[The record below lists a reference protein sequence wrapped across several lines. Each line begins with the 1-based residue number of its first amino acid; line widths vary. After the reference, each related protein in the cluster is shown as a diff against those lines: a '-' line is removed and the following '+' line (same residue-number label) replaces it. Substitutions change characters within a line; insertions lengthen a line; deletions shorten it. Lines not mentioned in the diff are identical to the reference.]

1 MSGELEQEIDGLR
14 RTSREQLKDRWRA
27 LYKAAP
33 PAAFTPDL
41 LARGIAWKLQEKAL
55 GSLSPEAKA
64 MIGTVEPGECARTLR
79 RSASRPTLRPGN
91 RLVRRWRGR
100 TYVVEATEAGFSYD
114 GVIFGSLSEIATR
127 ITGTRWSGPKFF
139 GLVS

>member
-1 MSGELEQEIDGLR
+1 MSTKLEEEIASLR
-14 RTSREQLKDRWRA
+14 RMSRGHLKDRWCA

-41 LARGIAWKLQEKAL
+41 LARGIAWKLQERVL
-55 GSLSPEAKA
+55 GGLSPEAKRL
-64 MIGTVEPGECARTLR
+64 IGVGGAGEGSPAPH
-79 RSASRPTLRPGN
+79 RSAPRQTLRPGN

-100 TYVVEATEAGFSYD
+100 TYVVEATATGLSYD
-114 GVIFGSLSEIATR
+114 GAIFGSLSEIATK

-139 GLVS
+139 GLIS

>member
-1 MSGELEQEIDGLR
+1 MSTKLEEEIAGLR
-14 RTSREQLKDRWRA
+14 QISREHLKDRWRA

-55 GSLSPEAKA
+55 GGLSPEAKRLIA
-64 MIGTVEPGECARTLR
+64 IDGAGEGSPVPR
-79 RSASRPTLRPGN
+79 RSVSVPTLRPGN

-100 TYVVEATEAGFSYD
+100 TYVVDATETGFSYD
-114 GVIFGSLSEIATR
+114 GAIFGSLSEIATR
-127 ITGTRWSGPKFF
+127 ITGTRWSGPWFF
-139 GLVS
+139 GLVA